1 MERLKEVLEFYAENF
16 VKTLDS
22 RGAMHNDHMMPAPQ
36 LASVANTNGAGDA
49 LMGAFLALK
58 EKEGIEKALMK
69 AVAYATRVC
78 SVNGP
83 RLT

>member
-1 MERLKEVLEFYAENF
+1 
-16 VKTLDS
+16 
-22 RGAMHNDHMMPAPQ
+22 MMPAPQ

-58 EKEGIEKALMK
+58 QKEGIEKALMK